1 MGWSESERGLC
12 KKHPEVKQF
21 PGAVCSTCL
30 SEKLSQLYAPSSFS
44 DRKVTADF
52 LGYGFLP
59 IHSCSSSSYS
69 SASSSPPVTNHGRRG
84 HHKRNASE
92 VMGRSMSFIFSSD
105 GTKQGGGHHHGL
117 MKKSRSVA
125 VVTKSGA
132 SHSFGDQ
139 VVMKSGKKKRGF
151 WSKLIKGTGRKTKQ
165 IFVSTCGFS
174 LLWEQFGVNV
184 NNLIQVHNLCLFD

>member
-30 SEKLSQLYAPSSFS
+30 SEKLSQLYAPPSFS
-44 DRKVTADF
+44 DVKVTADF

-59 IHSCSSSSYS
+59 IHSRSSSNYT
-69 SASSSPPVTNHGRRG
+69 SASISPRASPPVSNPGRRG
-84 HHKRNASE
+84 LHRRNASE
-92 VMGRSMSFIFSSD
+92 VMGRSVSFMFSSN
-105 GTKQGGGHHHGL
+105 GTKGGEHHGL

-125 VVTKSGA
+125 VVTKSGG

-139 VVMKSGKKKRGF
+139 GVMKSGKKKRGF

-165 IFVSTCGFS
+165 VLKHSKIA
-174 LLWEQFGVNV
+174 LR
-184 NNLIQVHNLCLFD
+184 

>member
-30 SEKLSQLYAPSSFS
+30 SEKLSQLYAPSSIS
-44 DRKVTADF
+44 DRNLTADF

-59 IHSCSSSSYS
+59 IHSCSSSNYS
-69 SASSSPPVTNHGRRG
+69 SASSSPRASPPVINPGRRG
-84 HHKRNASE
+84 HHQRNASE
-92 VMGRSMSFIFSSD
+92 VMGRSISFMFSSD
-105 GTKQGGGHHHGL
+105 GTKQGGGHGL

-125 VVTKSGA
+125 VVTRSAG

-151 WSKLIKGTGRKTKQ
+151 WSKLIRGTGRKTKQ
-165 IFVSTCGFS
+165 VFKHSKS
-174 LLWEQFGVNV
+174 ALR
-184 NNLIQVHNLCLFD
+184 